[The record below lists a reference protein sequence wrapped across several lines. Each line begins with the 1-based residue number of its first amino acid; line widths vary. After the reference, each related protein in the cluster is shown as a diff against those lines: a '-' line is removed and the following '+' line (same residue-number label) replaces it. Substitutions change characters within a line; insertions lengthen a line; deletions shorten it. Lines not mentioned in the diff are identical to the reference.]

1 MSSES
6 TKANPAPPRKSWFS
20 CLVLLLA
27 LVCLGALTASTLLVY
42 LPLKAE
48 KSFGKA
54 ATTLGPVQHL
64 YLAGKLLLQST
75 ELLRPLDLQGEE
87 QLFKVELGESIQS
100 ITNRLEESGLIRNAG
115 VLSDFLVYAGLDTKI
130 QAGEYRLPPS
140 VSALQIGRMLQDATK
155 TEVEFTVLPG
165 WRREEIAA
173 ALPTSGMDISPESFL
188 GAVSRPPVGYT
199 FLEGLPSLASLE
211 GFLFPGTYTVSRKTT
226 AAELVAILL
235 SNFER
240 QVDAELIKAFE
251 RQGLDLFQAVTLAS
265 IIQREAVV
273 DEEMPV
279 IASVFF
285 NRLQT
290 GMKLETDPTVQYALG
305 YNHNQGTWWT
315 NPLSLDDLQV
325 NSPYNTYQNPGLPP
339 GPIANPGLSALKA
352 VAYPAQTPYYYFRA
366 ACDGSGRHRF
376 AETYEEHVQNAC
388 P

>member
-1 MSSES
+1 MSMGNMKQ
-6 TKANPAPPRKSWFS
+6 TRKSWFS

-27 LVCLGALTASTLLVY
+27 LICLGALTASTLLIY

-64 YLAGKLLLQST
+64 YLAGKLLLQSN
-75 ELLRPLDLQGEE
+75 ELLRPRDLQGEE

-100 ITNRLEESGLIRNAG
+100 ITNRLEESGLIRNAE
-115 VLSDFLVYAGLDTKI
+115 VLRHFLVYAGLDTKI
-130 QAGEYRLPPS
+130 QAGEYRLLPS

-155 TEVEFTVLPG
+155 TEVEFNVFPG
-165 WRREEIAA
+165 WRLEEIAA
-173 ALPTSGMDISPESFL
+173 ALPTSGLDIPAQTFL
-188 GAVSRPPVGYT
+188 NAAWRPPAGYA
-199 FLEGLPSLASLE
+199 FLEGIPSLASLE
-211 GFLFPGTYTVSRKTT
+211 GFLFPDAYTLSRKTT
-226 AAELVAILL
+226 ADELMAILL

-240 QVDAELIKAFE
+240 QVDAELVKAFE

-265 IIQREAVV
+265 MIQREAVL

-285 NRLQT
+285 NRLKA
-290 GMKLETDPTVQYALG
+290 GMKLDSDPTVQYARG
-305 YNHNQGTWWT
+305 YNHGQGTWWT

-325 NSPYNTYQNPGLPP
+325 NSPYNTYQNLGLPP
-339 GPIANPGLSALKA
+339 GPISNPGLSALKA

-366 ACDGSGRHRF
+366 ACDGSGRHHF
-376 AETYEEHVQNAC
+376 AETYEDHVQNAC